1 MRPVAILL
9 LAVILVGCA
18 RKPVSF
24 REQIQPILNSRCT
37 KCHGTEARYG
47 KIVLTSYDS
56 LMSSRTKSGKEPLAT
71 AGSPGQSRMYILC
84 ATKQSHFR
92 MLPDT
97 SNVTPLPPAELE
109 LLGKWIS
116 QGMQNN

>member
-1 MRPVAILL
+1 VRP
-9 LAVILVGCA
+9 LAVVLLGLTLFGCA

-24 REQIQPILNSRCT
+24 HEQIQPILNSRCT

-56 LMSSRTKSGKEPLAT
+56 LMYSRTISGKEPLAI
-71 AGSPGQSRMYILC
+71 AGSPAQSRMYILC

-92 MLPDT
+92 MPPDT
-97 SNVTPLPPAELE
+97 SNVTPLPPSEME

-116 QGMQNN
+116 QGMKNN